1 MASTSDLKSYATS
14 THDFYALLSL
24 PATFSQPDLDRA
36 WRRTALKFHP
46 DKVGA
51 ADTAAPEKFHLAQIG
66 YDILS
71 DPAIKSLYDN
81 ARTAREQKE
90 RARNLFEGE
99 RKKMRDDL
107 EMREG
112 KAAAG
117 SGLAGKRGREEEDFE
132 KEVRRLAEDGKRR
145 RLERE
150 ERLRKEKEAEAEAEE
165 TAAQPPSPSP
175 SPYPPAL
182 SPSTVPELDRSIKIR
197 WVNSSSLSITK
208 ATLPTLFARFGP
220 VESAFLLRTKPQR
233 VGPTREKKPVTTGV
247 VVYKSVVGAHAAV
260 DATKNQTGGEWDLV
274 QEVTWA
280 ANKEPDFIAEM
291 AARTAS
297 PAPATPVRKPLRD
310 NGATGFP
317 GSPAGSTGNGKGE
330 GAGVRKVP
338 SFASFS
344 PAAAFSTP
352 RGSPAGK
359 VGSPTLEEMTM
370 IRLREAEK
378 RRLEKEIRRAEAEEG
393 LDG

>member
-24 PATFSQPDLDRA
+24 SVTFSQPDLDRA
-36 WRRTALKFHP
+36 WRRTALKYHP

-51 ADTAAPEKFHLAQIG
+51 ADTTAAEKFHLAQIG

-99 RKKMRDDL
+99 RKRMRDDL
-107 EMREG
+107 EAREG

-117 SGLAGKRGREEEDFE
+117 NGGLGGKRGREEEEFE
-132 KEVRRLAEDGKRR
+132 REVRRLAEDGKRR

-150 ERLRKEKEAEAEAEE
+150 ARLRKEMEMEMEKEAEAKQAEAQ
-165 TAAQPPSPSP
+165 TT
-175 SPYPPAL
+175 SPYPPAPQ
-182 SPSTVPELDRSIKIR
+182 PSAVPELDRSIKIR
-197 WVNSSSLSITK
+197 WINSPPLSITK

-220 VESAFLLRTKPQR
+220 IESAFILKTKPQR
-233 VGPTREKKPVTTGV
+233 TGPSREKKPVTTGV
-247 VVYKSVVGAHAAV
+247 VVYKSVVGAHAAI
-260 DATKNQTGGEWDLV
+260 DATKKQSGGEWDLV

-280 ANKEPDFIAEM
+280 ANKEPDFITEM
-291 AARTAS
+291 ASRTAS

-310 NGATGFP
+310 NVATGFP
-317 GSPAGSTGNGKGE
+317 GSPAGLMGNGKGE
-330 GAGVRKVP
+330 SAGVRKVP

-344 PAAAFSTP
+344 SA
-352 RGSPAGK
+352 AGK

-378 RRLEKEIRRAEAEEG
+378 RRLEKEIRKAEAEEG

>member
-36 WRRTALKFHP
+36 WRRTALKYHP

-51 ADTAAPEKFHLAQIG
+51 ADTAAAEKFHLAQIG

-90 RARNLFEGE
+90 RARSLFEGE

-107 EMREG
+107 EAREG

-117 SGLAGKRGREEEDFE
+117 SGGLAGKRGREEEDFE

-150 ERLRKEKEAEAEAEE
+150 ERLRKEMEKEKETEAEE
-165 TAAQPPSPSP
+165 AAAQPPSP
-175 SPYPPAL
+175 YPPAPH
-182 SPSTVPELDRSIKIR
+182 PSTVPELDRSIKIR

-220 VESAFLLRTKPQR
+220 VESAFLLRTKTQR
-233 VGPTREKKPVTTGV
+233 IGPARDKKPVTTGV

-260 DATKNQTGGEWDLV
+260 DATKNQIGGEWDLV

-310 NGATGFP
+310 NAATGFP

-378 RRLEKEIRRAEAEEG
+378 RRLAKEIRRAEAEEG